1 MKRFFVIISILFLFL
16 GMERVSR
23 SEPMYR
29 PDTLTFSKMYYMPGY
44 TKNELYCF
52 ANHWFDLYSNLSVHS
67 GDPKHHWSDTCGAS
81 CWFED
86 LYLAGKPAKLLIN
99 IYLNYYYGCFEFK
112 LTEISVVWGAAEHLE
127 TCLSTHDD
135 RTNRTWFWLLVTNR
149 KVLDAARVEA
159 ERLFNEYVASMDEYV
174 KLCPPPES
182 KQNKK

>member
-44 TKNELYCF
+44 TKNELSRFFYK
-52 ANHWFDLYSNLSVHS
+52 WFYLYPNFSTNS

-81 CWFED
+81 CRFEN
-86 LYLAGKPAKLLIN
+86 LYLAGRPARLYME

-127 TCLSTHDD
+127 PCLSTHDD

-159 ERLFNEYVASMDEYV
+159 ERLFNEYVSSMDEFV

-182 KQNKK
+182 KENKK

>member
-23 SEPMYR
+23 AEPMYR

-44 TKNELYCF
+44 TRKELYRFC
-52 ANHWFDLYSNLSVHS
+52 NHWLFLYPNFSFNS
-67 GDPKHHWSDTCGAS
+67 GEMGRFGYDTSGAS
-81 CWFED
+81 CLFKD

-112 LTEISVVWGAAEHLE
+112 LTETSVVWGAAEHLE

-159 ERLFNEYVASMDEYV
+159 ERLFNEYVASMDEFV

-182 KQNKK
+182 KQKKK